1 MKSIKKVEKEII
13 EAFEK
18 LLNVEAKYAYLFRLG
33 DELPEMPTALKCH
46 ANLVEGCQSK
56 LWFYLNEES
65 GRFNLSADSDS
76 MVIKGIAALLVQ
88 LVRGRTAEDITKITL
103 DFIDHLK
110 IWKLASERNN
120 GLVAMLDHLHQ
131 QAHEISDISS
141 YQGKSKKCQN

>member
-1 MKSIKKVEKEII
+1 VKTIKEVEKEFI
-13 EAFEK
+13 EAFQN
-18 LLNVEAKYAYLFRLG
+18 LPSVDAKYAYLF
-33 DELPEMPTALKCH
+33 ELAEDLPDMLPMLKSNV
-46 ANLVEGCQSK
+46 NLVNGCQSK
-56 LWFYLNEES
+56 LWFYLHEEA
-65 GRFNLSADSDS
+65 GQFNLSAESDS

-103 DFIDHLK
+103 DFIDHRK